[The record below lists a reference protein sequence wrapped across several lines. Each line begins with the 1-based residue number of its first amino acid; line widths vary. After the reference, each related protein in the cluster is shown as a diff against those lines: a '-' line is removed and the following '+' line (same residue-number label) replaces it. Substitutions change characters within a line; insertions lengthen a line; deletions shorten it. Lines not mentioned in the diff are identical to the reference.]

1 MSHNYVRY
9 EELAAVQLAS
19 DGAPPRRCCGGLRRA
34 LGWLF
39 GSGAHEHRTIKLNA
53 KRPTARRHCR
63 NVINNQKFSLLTFF
77 PKVLYEQFKFFF
89 NLYFLVVA
97 VSQFFPPL
105 KVGFLFTYIAP
116 LGFVLAITMVKEAHD
131 DIQRFLSDRKLNGET
146 YERLCAGG
154 KVERVPSSA
163 IRVGDLIAI
172 RTNQRVPADV
182 VLLRTTEHSGTVFLR
197 TDQLDGETDWK
208 LRVAVP
214 SCQRLESDGALQG
227 LQATLYAAAP
237 SRDIYEFVGEL
248 ATPAE
253 PGAPD
258 GGAGAAG
265 PSPPLAEPLGLEH
278 TMWCNTVLASGTAI
292 GAVVYTG
299 DEVRPL
305 ARGRGI
311 GARAARHHARLTRC
325 APPRLLPL
333 CCTDA
338 LHDERVRHPDQGE
351 RARFADQL
359 PGQDP
364 LLLHHL
370 PRGRHGAAAARPLA
384 LAAA

>member
-9 EELAAVQLAS
+9 EELAAAS
-19 DGAPPRRCCGGLRRA
+19 AADGIPPRRCCAGLRRFV
-34 LGWLF
+34 GWLF
-39 GSGAHEHRTIKLNA
+39 GNGAHEHRIIRLNA

-116 LGFVLAITMVKEAHD
+116 LAFVLVITMVKEAHD
-131 DIQRFLSDRKLNGET
+131 DIKRWLSDRKLNGET

-154 KVERVPSSA
+154 KVERVPSSQ

-172 RTNQRVPADV
+172 HTNQRVPADI
-182 VLLRTTEHSGTVFLR
+182 VLLRTTEQSGTIFLR

-214 SCQRLESDGALQG
+214 SCQRLDSDRALQCLG
-227 LQATLYAAAP
+227 ATLYAAAP
-237 SRDIYEFVGEL
+237 SKDIYEFVGEL
-248 ATPAE
+248 TTPAD
-253 PGAPD
+253 GATAV
-258 GGAGAAG
+258 GGSTGPVVAAG
-265 PSPPLAEPLGLEH
+265 PTAEPLGLEN

-292 GAVVYTG
+292 GAVIYTG
-299 DEVRPL
+299 DEVGGPE
-305 ARGRGI
+305 A
-311 GARAARHHARLTRC
+311 ARAGWGC
-325 APPRLLPL
+325 AG
-333 CCTDA
+333 TA
-338 LHDERVRHPDQGE
+338 T
-351 RARFADQL
+351 
-359 PGQDP
+359 
-364 LLLHHL
+364 
-370 PRGRHGAAAARPLA
+370 PRGADSGVPRDAAGWRGCVRVPAAQRLP
-384 LAAA
+384 